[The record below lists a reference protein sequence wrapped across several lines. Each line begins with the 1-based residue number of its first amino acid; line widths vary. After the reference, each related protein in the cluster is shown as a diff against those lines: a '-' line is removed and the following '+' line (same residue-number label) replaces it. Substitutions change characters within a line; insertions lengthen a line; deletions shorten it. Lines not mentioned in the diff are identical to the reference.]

1 MTDEILINLI
11 KTLVEN
17 ASVDKV
23 DFLKLTKRFCG
34 DNKISIPQKSELL
47 RVYHKLLENKEVESN
62 KKLEQFLRKRAIR
75 TMSGVAVI
83 SVLTKPFP
91 CPGNCLYCPNEAGM
105 PKSYISNEPAV
116 MRAITHQFD
125 PFNQVTA
132 RLKALRENGHD
143 VSKIEIIVMGGTWSY
158 FDKKYQNWYIKRC
171 FEALNGHEAKTLAEA
186 QKENETTKHRCI
198 GLTLETRPDY
208 IDEAEIKQMRKLGCT
223 RVELGIQHINDKVLK
238 LNRRGHGV
246 KKSIEAIELLRRAG
260 FKLNLHMMTSLYGSS
275 PKMDLEM
282 FKTLYTHPNWLPDMI
297 KIYPCVVIGNTDL
310 YKAWK
315 QKKYKPYTKA
325 QLLNLLIK
333 IKKITPTYVRIAR
346 LIRDIPETSI
356 IAGNKKT
363 NLREMIQNIAKRDG
377 WSCQCIRCREAGHQP
392 ADSEESQLHVLKMKA
407 LGGTEYF
414 LSYNSPN
421 NKVLYAF
428 LRLRINDSGV
438 KQFIPELRGAG
449 LVRELHTYGQVAP
462 IGEFGDVQHRGFGT
476 KLMAEAE
483 KICADQGVKKLA
495 VIAGVGVREYYKML
509 GYELK
514 GTYMLRQLKF
524 LPTISSKK
532 LR

>member
-1 MTDEILINLI
+1 MSDEILIKLI

-34 DNKISIPQKSELL
+34 TNKISIPQKSELL
-47 RVYHKLLENKEVESN
+47 RVYHKLLENKEIESN
-62 KKLEQFLRKRAIR
+62 KILETFLRKRAVR

-91 CPGNCLYCPNEAGM
+91 CPGNCLYCPNEKGM
-105 PKSYISNEPAV
+105 PKSYIANEPAV

-143 VSKIEIIVMGGTWSY
+143 ITKIEIIVMGGTWSY
-158 FDKKYQNWYIKRC
+158 FDKKYQNWFIKRC
-171 FEALNGHEAKTLAEA
+171 FEALNGYEAKTLAEA
-186 QKENETTKHRCI
+186 QKENETTHSRCV

-208 IDEAEIKQMRKLGCT
+208 INEVEIKQMRKLGCT
-223 RVELGIQHINDKVLK
+223 RVELGIQHIDDKVLK

-282 FKTLYTHPNWLPDMI
+282 FKTLYTAPEWLPDMI
-297 KIYPCVVIGNTDL
+297 KIYPCVVVEGTDL

-356 IAGNKKT
+356 KAGNKIT
-363 NLREMIQNIAKRDG
+363 NLREMIQGIAKRDG

-392 ADSEESQLHVLKMKA
+392 ADNEKAELHVLKMPA

-414 LSYNSPN
+414 ISYNSPN
-421 NKVLYAF
+421 KKVLYAF
-428 LRLRINDSGV
+428 LRLRINDSNV

-449 LVRELHTYGQVAP
+449 LVRELHTYGSVAP
-462 IGEFGDVQHRGFGT
+462 VGEFGDVQHSGFGR
-476 KLMAEAE
+476 KLMEEAE
-483 KICADQGVKKLA
+483 KICREQGLKKLA
-495 VIAGVGVREYYKML
+495 VIAGVGVREYYKKS
-509 GYELK
+509 GYELR
-514 GTYMLRQLKF
+514 GTYMIKNLRN
-524 LPTISSKK
+524 
-532 LR
+532 

>member
-1 MTDEILINLI
+1 MSDEILIKIIKSLI
-11 KTLVEN
+11 DS
-17 ASVDKV
+17 ASNQKV
-23 DFLKLTKRFCG
+23 DLERVVRRASGTY
-34 DNKISIPQKSELL
+34 KISMPQKSELL
-47 RVYHKLLENKEVESN
+47 KVYHNLVENKEIETNKKVES
-62 KKLEQFLRKRAIR
+62 FLRRRAIR
-75 TMSGVAVI
+75 TMSGVAVV

-91 CPGNCLYCPNEAGM
+91 CPGNCLYCPNEKGM
-105 PKSYISNEPAV
+105 PKSYIANEPAV

-143 VSKIEIIVMGGTWSY
+143 ISKIEIIVMGGTWSY
-158 FDKKYQNWYIKRC
+158 FDKKYQNWFIKRC
-171 FEALNGHEAKTLAEA
+171 FEALNGHEAETLAKA
-186 QKENETTKHRCI
+186 QKENETTKSRCV

-282 FKTLYTHPNWLPDMI
+282 FNTLYTAPEWLPDMI
-297 KIYPCVVIGNTDL
+297 KIYPCVVVEGTDL

-346 LIRDIPETSI
+346 LIRDIPKTSI
-356 IAGNKKT
+356 KAGNKIT
-363 NLREMIQNIAKRDG
+363 NLREMIQGIAKRDG

-392 ADSEESQLHVLKMKA
+392 ADNETAELHVLKMPA

-414 LSYNSPN
+414 ISYNSPN
-421 NKVLYAF
+421 KKVLYAF
-428 LRLRINDSGV
+428 LRLRINDSKV

-449 LVRELHTYGQVAP
+449 LVRELHTYGEVAP
-462 IGEFGDVQHRGFGT
+462 VGEDGDVQHKGFGR

-483 KICADQGVKKLA
+483 RICQEEGVKKLA
-495 VIAGVGVREYYKML
+495 VIAGIGVREYYKML

-514 GTYMLRQLKF
+514 GSYMLRPLKF
-524 LPTISSKK
+524 LPTDSSKK
-532 LR
+532 